1 MRLEYEVL
9 GKSCLK
15 RPTRCIA
22 RSGHAFDLRGFMKQH
37 LGAESDRAALL
48 TEENIRTLLEETI
61 VP

>member
-1 MRLEYEVL
+1 
-9 GKSCLK
+9 
-15 RPTRCIA
+15 
-22 RSGHAFDLRGFMKQH
+22 MKQH